1 MTSAVSVLDFG
12 AVGDGITDDY
22 PAIQAALDAVGNSGG
37 STVILPKVSGRY
49 LISQGLKIPSHV
61 TLEGCA
67 PARYPFNAGNANSS
81 ALVAKFS
88 DPFQWIIE
96 PKTQVAQQSVPY
108 NVMVT
113 GGAQNDFTI
122 NCCVRNL
129 VITSLEFDENGDRRV
144 VPYGGIRMHGCPGSI
159 VENVAIDNVGCGLL
173 VNFST
178 GGSYVVHTLTHYYG
192 VACWEDANANSF
204 DVYATRKDPS
214 LGQIIPNAY
223 LMPFMSALDGGLI
236 SEGLST
242 NSHYNRPFGLVVG
255 ATGDR
260 ASVNS
265 SFDVTIEN
273 FSGGVFQRRALA
285 MTFGRLYVE
294 GAPPTVDIVVV
305 AARSAF
311 NAATLHAYISA
322 APSPRWGSLF
332 DIGNEVTARIAPNGM
347 IFPES
352 FGTVSLSDTTSIVL
366 EGVKPSD
373 GTQAVDTGFT
383 PGAPLQQN
391 IFYGESTP
399 WHPLANAVMAG
410 TTTMFLNSWSNVGGI
425 SVDAA
430 YRLQGN
436 TGAVQLRGFITGGPS
451 GTAAFTL
458 PMGFRPFKR
467 RAFTTVGGDV
477 VIDMDGTVTVY
488 TTGGTVGLD
497 GIGFDR
503 V

>member
-12 AVGDGITDDY
+12 AVGDGVTDDY
-22 PAIQAALDAVGNSGG
+22 PFIQAALDAVGDSGG
-37 STVILPKVSGRY
+37 GTVILPKVSGRY
-49 LISQGLKIPSHV
+49 LISQGLKIPSYV

-67 PARYPFNAGNANSS
+67 PARYPFNAGNLNSS

-88 DPFQWIIE
+88 DPFQWVIE
-96 PKTQVAQQSVPY
+96 PKTRVAQQPVPY

-113 GGAQNDFTI
+113 GSAQNDFTI

-129 VITSLEFDENGDRRV
+129 VITSLELDESGNRRA

-192 VACWEDANANSF
+192 VACWEDSNANSF
-204 DVYATRKDPS
+204 DVYSTRKDLS
-214 LGQIIPNAY
+214 LGQIVPSAY
-223 LMPFMSALDGGLI
+223 LMPFMSALDGDLI

-242 NSHYNRPFGLVVG
+242 NNHYNRPFGLLVG

-285 MTFGRLYVE
+285 MNFGRTYVE
-294 GAPPTVDIVVV
+294 GPPPAVDIVMV
-305 AARSAF
+305 AARSTF
-311 NAATLHAYISA
+311 KAATLHAYISA
-322 APSPRWGSLF
+322 PGNLWGSLF
-332 DIGNEVTARIAPNGM
+332 DIGNEVSARIAPNGM
-347 IFPES
+347 IYPAS
-352 FGTVSLSDTTSIVL
+352 FGTVSTSESTRIVL
-366 EGVKPSD
+366 DGVKPND
-373 GTQAVDTGFT
+373 GTQMGDNGFT
-383 PGAPLQQN
+383 PHAPLQPN
-391 IFYGESTP
+391 VVYGDSTP
-399 WHPLANAVMAG
+399 WHPLSNPIVAG
-410 TTTMFLNSWSNVGGI
+410 ATSMFLNRWSNVGGV

-430 YRLQGN
+430 YRLQGD
-436 TGAVQLRGFITGGPS
+436 TGTVQLRGFITGGS
-451 GTAAFTL
+451 TGTAAFTL
-458 PMGFRPFKR
+458 PAGFRPFKR

-488 TTGGTVGLD
+488 TVGGTIGLD

-503 V
+503 A